1 MRALFE
7 LLRLF
12 LTPRA
17 SLIAENVAL
26 RQQLATLKRDVSRP
40 RLRRRDRLFWVF
52 LRRVWPSWR
61 DSLVII
67 KPSTV
72 VRWHRHGWRLFWR
85 MKSRKHG
92 RPLIPRRVITLI
104 HRMSEENPL
113 WGAPRI
119 QAELRL
125 LGIAIA
131 ESTVAKYMVTR
142 IRPGRGQR
150 WHTFLRNHARQIV
163 ACDLLVVPTL
173 TFRRLFVFVVLD
185 HERRRILHIG
195 VTTNPTAVWLAAQI
209 RSAFVRPEDRPRFLL
224 RDRDGA
230 YGRIFDEAVE
240 AMGIRTLRTTPR
252 SPWQNAYVE
261 RVIGSIRRECLNHV
275 IVLSQAGLRA
285 ILAEYVVYYNAGRAH
300 QGLAGERPISRPRRT
315 RGRIVARP
323 VLGGL
328 HHVYD
333 RAA

>member
-1 MRALFE
+1 MRILFE
-7 LLRLF
+7 FLRLL
-12 LTPRA
+12 LTPRG

-26 RQQLATLKRDVSRP
+26 RQQLAALKRDAPRP

-52 LRRVWPSWR
+52 LRRIWSGWR
-61 DSLVII
+61 NSLVLV
-67 KPSTV
+67 KPNTV

-85 MKSRKHG
+85 VKSRRTG
-92 RPLIPRRVITLI
+92 RPTVPRRVITLI
-104 HRMSEENPL
+104 RRMSEGNPL

-125 LGIAIA
+125 LGFHLA

-142 IRPGRGQR
+142 TPPGRGQR
-150 WHTFLRNHARQIV
+150 WQTFLRNHALQIV
-163 ACDLLVVPTL
+163 ACDLFVVPTL
-173 TFRRLFVFVVLD
+173 TFRRLFVFVVID
-185 HERRRILHIG
+185 HDRRRILHFG
-195 VTTNPTAVWLAAQI
+195 VTTNPTAAWLSTQI
-209 RSAFVRPEDRPRFLL
+209 RTAFVRPEDRPRFLL
-224 RDRDGA
+224 RDRDGV
-230 YGRIFDEAVE
+230 YGSVFDAAVE
-240 AMGIRTLRTTPR
+240 ALGIRTLRTTPR

-275 IVLSQAGLRA
+275 IVLSQTGLRV
-285 ILAEYVVYYNAGRAH
+285 ILAEYLAYYNNGRAH
-300 QGLAGERPISRPRRT
+300 QGIGGQPPMPRPRRT
-315 RGRIVARP
+315 RGRIVSQP